1 MKIRVGFPE
10 KDRLLKGTLRAVT
23 PEYGWLP
30 AQKGMGDGIPQ
41 ERYLMVP
48 KPHKHCLHRRG

>member
-30 AQKGMGDGIPQ
+30 AQKGWATGFPRNVI
-41 ERYLMVP
+41 
-48 KPHKHCLHRRG
+48 